1 MHCLRRAQ
9 VDLLYEMLKTK
20 TQFPLHR
27 AVIHQREDVVFRFLL
42 DYDQQIKVK
51 INELDDDGYSPLFL
65 ALRAKNDSIAATLVD
80 HKVRACCV
88 CVCVLGG
95 GGVRACV
102 CVCVCVCGHARLC
115 VACAAHAIHVFVCA
129 RCQLYTT
136 RTSQYSHF
144 NVRELVSLHPSQ
156 ADVDGKIG
164 SGLRLLQ
171 SAIDLSDTFAATFL
185 IRQGANVN
193 RADDETLLTPLHH
206 AGNRQ

>member
-80 HKVRACCV
+80 HKVRA
-88 CVCVLGG
+88 
-95 GGVRACV
+95 
-102 CVCVCVCGHARLC
+102 
-115 VACAAHAIHVFVCA
+115 
-129 RCQLYTT
+129 
-136 RTSQYSHF
+136 
-144 NVRELVSLHPSQ
+144 
-156 ADVDGKIG
+156 
-164 SGLRLLQ
+164 
-171 SAIDLSDTFAATFL
+171 
-185 IRQGANVN
+185 
-193 RADDETLLTPLHH
+193 
-206 AGNRQ
+206 